1 MTITNMLKQLTTILI
16 SFALGAGVMFLSLS
30 PKIAEM
36 AAEQIRMET
45 FSTCMEDKIIGV
57 ESYSELM
64 LSDVLSCADLIL
76 NEE

>member
-1 MTITNMLKQLTTILI
+1 MLKNILI
-16 SFALGAGVMFLSLS
+16 ILPIGIMLGVVGTFSYVN

-45 FSTCMEDKIIGV
+45 FSTCIEDKIIGV